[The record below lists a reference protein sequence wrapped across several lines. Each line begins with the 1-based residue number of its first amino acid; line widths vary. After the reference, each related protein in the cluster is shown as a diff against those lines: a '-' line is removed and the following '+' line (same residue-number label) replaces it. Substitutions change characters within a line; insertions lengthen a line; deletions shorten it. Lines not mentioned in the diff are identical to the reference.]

1 MNTQFI
7 TDVSV
12 AWIRKVPDSWL
23 IKHVNQ
29 SPNTHSYRNV
39 FSENLD
45 NREGQ
50 TDSTAVDK
58 SYFTWTEK
66 GVRCYPN
73 FDYGGVL

>member
-50 TDSTAVDK
+50 TDSIPVD
-58 SYFTWTEK
+58 
-66 GVRCYPN
+66 
-73 FDYGGVL
+73 

>member
-1 MNTQFI
+1 MNTQYV

-23 IKHVNQ
+23 IKRVNQ

-45 NREGQ
+45 NREGKQ
-50 TDSTAVDK
+50 IV
-58 SYFTWTEK
+58 YQ
-66 GVRCYPN
+66 
-73 FDYGGVL
+73 